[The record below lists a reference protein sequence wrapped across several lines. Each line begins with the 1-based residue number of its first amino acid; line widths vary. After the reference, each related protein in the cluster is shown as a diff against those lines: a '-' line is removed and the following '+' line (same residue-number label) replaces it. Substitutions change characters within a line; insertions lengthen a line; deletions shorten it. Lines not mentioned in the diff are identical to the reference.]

1 MCVHSSRRP
10 LAVGWALRLRLEY
23 SSQGWHKEGSER
35 AFSVG
40 SARIGDTCAD
50 PRPRVDMG
58 EEIFRVL
65 GPGEAAILL
74 GVVVT
79 ALDLARLRE
88 AEAEAER
95 EAAQE
100 KLVESVLLGGDGGP
114 RMVLTQGLKR
124 DLAARTKPRGF
135 FY

>member
-1 MCVHSSRRP
+1 
-10 LAVGWALRLRLEY
+10 
-23 SSQGWHKEGSER
+23 
-35 AFSVG
+35 
-40 SARIGDTCAD
+40 
-50 PRPRVDMG
+50 MG